1 MDIEQFSFV
10 NTIALISIMPLGYIA
25 SPLLG
30 LILLLIQVKI
40 LQMLKKRVATDRRYA
55 ILKMLPVDWRR

>member
-30 LILLLIQVKI
+30 LILVLTQVKI
-40 LQMLKKRVATDRRYA
+40 LQVLKKRVATDRRYS
-55 ILKMLPVDWRR
+55 ILRLLPVNWEK

>member
-25 SPLLG
+25 SPALG
-30 LILLLIQVKI
+30 LIVLLSQVK
-40 LQMLKKRVATDRRYA
+40 LLKFLKKKVATDRRYS
-55 ILKMLPVDWRR
+55 ILKSLPVDWER

>member
-25 SPLLG
+25 SPALG
-30 LILLLIQVKI
+30 LILLLSQVK
-40 LQMLKKRVATDRRYA
+40 LLKFLKKRVATDRRYS
-55 ILKMLPVDWRR
+55 ILKSLPVDWER

>member
-25 SPLLG
+25 SPALG
-30 LILLLIQVKI
+30 LIVLLSQVK
-40 LQMLKKRVATDRRYA
+40 LLKFLKKKVATDRRYT
-55 ILKMLPVDWRR
+55 ILKLLPINWSK

>member
-30 LILLLIQVKI
+30 LILVLTQIKI
-40 LQMLKKRVATDRRYA
+40 LQMLKKRVATDRRYS
-55 ILKMLPVDWRR
+55 ILRLLPVNWEK

>member
-30 LILLLIQVKI
+30 LILVLIQVKT
-40 LQMLKKRVATDRRYA
+40 LQMLKKRVATDRRYS
-55 ILKMLPVDWRR
+55 ILRLLPVDWER

>member
-25 SPLLG
+25 SPMLG

-40 LQMLKKRVATDRRYA
+40 LQILKKRVATDRRYN
-55 ILKMLPVDWRR
+55 ILRMLPVNWKK

>member
-25 SPLLG
+25 SPMLG

-40 LQMLKKRVATDRRYA
+40 LQILKKRVATDRRYS
-55 ILKMLPVDWRR
+55 ILRLLPVNWEK

>member
-25 SPLLG
+25 SPALG
-30 LILLLIQVKI
+30 LILLLSQVK
-40 LQMLKKRVATDRRYA
+40 LLKFLKKRVATDRRYS
-55 ILKMLPVDWRR
+55 ILRLLPVNWEK

>member
-40 LQMLKKRVATDRRYA
+40 LQILKKRVATDRRYS
-55 ILKMLPVDWRR
+55 ILRLLPVNWSK

>member
-30 LILLLIQVKI
+30 LILVLTQVKI
-40 LQMLKKRVATDRRYA
+40 LQMLKKRVATDRRYS
-55 ILKMLPVDWRR
+55 ILRLLPVNWEK

>member
-30 LILLLIQVKI
+30 LILVLTQVKI
-40 LQMLKKRVATDRRYA
+40 LQILKKRVATDRRYS
-55 ILKMLPVDWRR
+55 ILRLLPVNWEK

>member
-30 LILLLIQVKI
+30 LILVLTQVKI
-40 LQMLKKRVATDRRYA
+40 LQMLKKRVATDRRYS
-55 ILKMLPVDWRR
+55 ILRLLPVDWER

>member
-25 SPLLG
+25 SPALG
-30 LILLLIQVKI
+30 LIVLLFQVK
-40 LQMLKKRVATDRRYA
+40 LLKFLKKKVATDRRYS
-55 ILKMLPVDWRR
+55 ILKSLPVDWER

>member
-25 SPLLG
+25 SPALG
-30 LILLLIQVKI
+30 LIVLLFQVK
-40 LQMLKKRVATDRRYA
+40 LLKFLKKKVATDRRYT
-55 ILKMLPVDWRR
+55 ILKLLPINWSK

>member
-25 SPLLG
+25 SPMLG

-40 LQMLKKRVATDRRYA
+40 LQILKKRVATDRRYS
-55 ILKMLPVDWRR
+55 ILRLLPVNWSK